1 MLEFI
6 IHLLKTFGIWGLLG
20 GIAIEASSV
29 PFPGSLLTLA
39 YGFVLDQPMSS
50 MIWIA
55 VLASIVYTIFSLIP
69 YWIGAKLEHKVKKKF
84 KRKKKTIE
92 RTQRWFKKCGIW
104 SIALSR
110 PLGIGNYISYVS
122 GLSKVKLVPFL
133 ALTFIGV
140 FPLNIAMLWLG
151 SAGNLGSVQTFMSN
165 MQTIILI
172 LAGAALAGYLIYRFY
187 FKKRKCGSDTQ
198 TKSSSV

>member
-1 MLEFI
+1 MFEFVI
-6 IHLLKTFGIWGLLG
+6 KVLKLFGIWGLLG

-39 YGFVLDQPMSS
+39 YGFVLDQPMSK

-122 GLSKVKLVPFL
+122 GLSKVKLTPFL
-133 ALTFIGV
+133 ILTFIGV

-151 SAGNLGSVQTFMSN
+151 SAGNLGSVQKFMSN
-165 MQTIILI
+165 MQTVILI
-172 LAGAALAGYLIYRFY
+172 LLGIALAGYLIYRF
-187 FKKRKCGSDTQ
+187 FIKKKNCDDDNQ
-198 TKSSSV
+198 AESSSV

>member
-6 IHLLKTFGIWGLLG
+6 IGILKSFGIWGLLG

-39 YGFVLDQPMSS
+39 YGFVLDQPMSKL
-50 MIWIA
+50 IWIA
-55 VLASIVYTIFSLIP
+55 ILASIVYTIFSLIP
-69 YWIGAKLEHKVKKKF
+69 YWIGAKLEHKMKKKF
-84 KRKKKTIE
+84 QRKKKTIE

-122 GLSKVKLVPFL
+122 GLSKVKLTPFL
-133 ALTFIGV
+133 ILTFIGV

-151 SAGNLGSVQTFMSN
+151 SAGNLGSVQKFMSN
-165 MQTIILI
+165 MQTVIFIL
-172 LAGAALAGYLIYRFY
+172 LGLALAGYLIYRF
-187 FKKRKCGSDTQ
+187 FIKKKNCDADEQ
-198 TKSSSV
+198 TESSSV